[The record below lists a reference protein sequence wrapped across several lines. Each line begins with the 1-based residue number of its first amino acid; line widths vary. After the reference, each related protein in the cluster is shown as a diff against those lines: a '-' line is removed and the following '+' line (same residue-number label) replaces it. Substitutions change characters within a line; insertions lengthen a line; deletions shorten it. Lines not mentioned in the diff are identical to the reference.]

1 MDSKNINYIYVGSS
15 KSEAVNEELRN
26 MGSVVNYAGNTHQNA
41 ILDGLGKLCKN
52 LTVISCW
59 TISPY
64 PVVRKVFFERRVE
77 SIGQGKD
84 NNIFTGIINIKGLNF
99 ISKLI
104 RTRREL
110 KKVLSKTE
118 KNAVVVYETHT
129 PFLLAAVSL
138 RKKIQHISV
147 IVPDLPEH
155 MIAHQNVFRKYAK
168 KVDRALLHWCMSKCD
183 SYILLAKRMQER
195 LPMEN
200 KKWVLM
206 EGLFRD
212 KISLEGITKDEH
224 KTIMYTGILHKDKGI
239 KNLIDAFE
247 MIENPD
253 YRLWIRGYGDYA
265 DEIVRISK
273 EDPRIVYLPPM
284 SHEELVKTEQ
294 KATVMV
300 NPTQP
305 HLEFTHY
312 FFPSKTMEYLASG
325 TPTVMYRLSCM
336 PSEYDEH
343 IYYVDGDDTKSLAD
357 KLVEVCEKPKDELN
371 LFGTEA
377 HKFIMD
383 EKNPM
388 VQCQKIV
395 DLIQNNI

>member
-1 MDSKNINYIYVGSS
+1 MDFKEINYIYVGSS

-26 MGSVVNYAGNTHQNA
+26 LGSVVNYAGNTHQNA

-52 LTVISCW
+52 LTVVSCW
-59 TISPY
+59 TITPF
-64 PVVRKVFFERRVE
+64 PIVKKIFFGRRVE

-84 NNIFTGIINIKGLNF
+84 NNIFTGIVNIKGLNF
-99 ISKLI
+99 ISKLV

-110 KKVLSKTE
+110 KKALSKNR
-118 KNAVVVYETHT
+118 KNAVIVYETHT
-129 PFLLAAVSL
+129 PFLLAATTL
-138 RKKIQHISV
+138 RKHIDHISV

-168 KVDRALLHWCMSKCD
+168 KVDRTLLNWCMSKCD
-183 SYILLAKRMQER
+183 SYILLAERMQER
-195 LPMEN
+195 LPMNN

-212 KISLEGITKDEH
+212 KISLDGVIKEEH

-239 KNLIDAFE
+239 KTLIDAFE
-247 MIENPD
+247 MINDLD

-265 DEIVRISK
+265 DEIVRLSK
-273 EDPRIVYLPPM
+273 EDSRIVYLPPM

-294 KATVMV
+294 KATVLV

-325 TPTVMYRLSCM
+325 TPTVMYHLSCM
-336 PSEYDEH
+336 PHEYDEH
-343 IYYVDGDDTKSLAD
+343 IYYVEGEGTKSLAN
-357 KLVEVCEKPKDELN
+357 KLIEVCEKPKGEL
-371 LFGTEA
+371 LEFGRKA
-377 HKFIMD
+377 SQFILH
-383 EKNPM
+383 EKNPE
-388 VQCQKIV
+388 VQCAKIV
-395 DLIQNNI
+395 KLVNEDI